1 MTVLVITTAIFYGS
15 MQSIKLITFDDT
27 DVMLSARD
35 AFFDD
40 TFIYSGNLMLAFA
53 VSAYDSNPDPI
64 EDPSIGQLKPYY
76 KTWGLDDSNG
86 GVQWEQLPTRNCT
99 LAELHLRN

>member
-1 MTVLVITTAIFYGS
+1 

-35 AFFDD
+35 AYFDD
-40 TFIYSGNLMLAFA
+40 TFVYSGHLMFAFA
-53 VSAYDSNPDPI
+53 ITAYDSNPDPI
-64 EDPSIGQLKPYY
+64 EDPSIGTLKPYY
-76 KTWGLDDSNG
+76 KSWGLDPTQS
-86 GVQWEQLPTRNCT
+86 GVQWEQLPTRKCT